1 MRRFLPALALLLAV
15 SILPAQSKPAAE
27 IKIAWY
33 GQSMFEIVTPKGTRI
48 VIDPH
53 NLEEYR
59 IKPMKADLVLMSHF
73 HVDHSRTEM
82 IENIKEIKAINALKQ
97 VGLNTTW
104 NVVDEKF
111 KDVHIKTV
119 ATYHDSSSGLVR
131 GKNGVWVI
139 DVDKI
144 RIVHL
149 GDLGH
154 QLDKRQLNAIGTVDV
169 LMVPVGGVY
178 TLNGIDAQKV
188 VEQIKPRRWVLPMH
202 CATAVYSDLL
212 PPKYFLD
219 EQPQG
224 TEIKKFKPNQ
234 YLSIDPKAP
243 LPKRYS
249 VAMLYWAGFPHL
261 KVKGKDKDKGK
272 PADK

>member
-1 MRRFLPALALLLAV
+1 MRYPVLLLALLAP
-15 SILPAQSKPAAE
+15 SAAGAAE

-48 VIDPH
+48 VTDPH

-59 IKPMKADLVLMSHF
+59 VKPIKADLVLMSHL
-73 HVDHSRTEM
+73 HVDHTRTDM
-82 IENIKEIKAINALKQ
+82 IENIKEAKAFNALKQ
-97 VGLNTTW
+97 VGLDTTW
-104 NVVDEKF
+104 NVIDEKF

-119 ATYHDSSSGLVR
+119 ATYHDTSSGLVR

-139 DVDKI
+139 EVDKI

-154 QLDKRQLNAIGTVDV
+154 QLNKTQLKAIGTVDI
-169 LMVPVGGVY
+169 LMIPVGGVY

-188 VEQIKPRRWVLPMH
+188 VEQLKPRRWVLPMH
-202 CATAVYSDLL
+202 YGTAVYNDLL
-212 PPKYFLD
+212 PAKTFLE
-219 EQPQG
+219 EQPEG
-224 TEIKKFKPNQ
+224 TPVVKFKPDR
-234 YLSIDPKAP
+234 YLSIDTTAA

-249 VAMLYWAGFPHL
+249 VGMLYWSGFTQFKL
-261 KVKGKDKDKGK
+261 KPKDKDKGK
-272 PADK
+272 SADKDKK